1 MKRICTIILFAL
13 MAFTSANAATD
24 RTQIQYLTGTGSDN
38 TVDWDFYCT
47 AGRGSG
53 KWTTIPV
60 PSCWECQGF
69 GEYVYGHKPFDTRL
83 RESGIYRHKFTVPA
97 DWKGRV
103 VNIVFEGVMTDTEVL
118 INGKKAGDKH
128 QGGYCEFRYDV
139 SKLLKYGKEN
149 TIEVKVDKESSNRSV
164 VGAERECDF
173 WIYGGIYRPV
183 YLEAKPASCI
193 GGVVIDAKAN
203 GHLCVFFW
211 LDGKDSLYK
220 FSDPDPM
227 LEIFSPDG
235 TSLGKYN
242 YRHQHGYLEDEEPI
256 FDVYVKDPEL
266 WSAEYPNLYSYT
278 LTLEKD
284 GKVLHSVSGKFGFRT
299 IELRPHDGVYVNGTK
314 IMFKGVNRHSHWPTT
329 GRTLN
334 HDINLQDALL
344 IKEMNMNAVRMS
356 HYPPE
361 KDFLDICDS
370 LGLYVLDELT
380 GWQDCYDTEVGT
392 KLVRE
397 LVSRDRNHP
406 CVLMWDNGNEGGF
419 NFDLV
424 PVYSE
429 YDDQNRPVIHPWQ
442 KENGWNTFHYPTWEE
457 ARYILKQERNVYFPT
472 EFMHGLYDGG
482 HGAGLEDYWDLF
494 RSSPLSA
501 GGFLWDL
508 VDQGLVRDDMDGFI
522 DTDGDHGAD
531 GIVGPYREKEG
542 SFYTIKDI
550 WCPVQI
556 EGGKYLPTCWDGTL
570 TVENRYDFTNL
581 SDCRFEA
588 EYSSIDFLTGERT
601 AQKTKV
607 EAPDVAPGMKGKLH
621 FGKPEADFDF
631 LTLRAFDRTGMD
643 LYAWTFI
650 NTPAR
655 EYAPRAMASNGGCSM
670 VVEDGM
676 LKALRNGDEE
686 LPLGKG
692 LRAASHPDRY
702 NIEFSQ
708 TENGWVEVNY
718 TLGHN
723 GQYDNIGVT
732 FDLPEESI
740 KGVRWL
746 GNGPFRVWKNRTRGV
761 EPGLWEKDYNDTRTG
776 QSFEYPE
783 FKGYH
788 SGLYAADIITTSGTL
803 RIVSDTDDLF
813 LHLLSPAHQG
823 NDNVAGRYPDGNISI
838 LSAISPIG
846 NKFCGAYTMGPSGQ
860 KNAVN
865 AGHGPL
871 GISGHFYMTLIR

>member
-1 MKRICTIILFAL
+1 MKRFCTIFLLAL
-13 MAFTSANAATD
+13 MASAYSGAASD
-24 RTQIQYLTGTGSDN
+24 RTRIQYLSGTGSDN
-38 TVDWDFYCT
+38 TVEWDFFCT

-69 GEYVYGHKPFDTRL
+69 GEYVYGQMPFDTRL
-83 RESGIYRHKFTVPA
+83 SESGIYRHKFTVPA

-103 VNIVFEGVMTDTEVL
+103 VDMVFEGVMTDTEVL
-118 INGKKAGDKH
+118 VNGKKAGEKH

-139 SKLLKYGKEN
+139 SKLLRYGREN
-149 TIEVKVDKESSNRSV
+149 SIEVRVDKESSNRSV

-183 YLEAKPASCI
+183 YLEAKPAVHLENVS
-193 GGVVIDAKAN
+193 IDAGASGKLELYFSVA
-203 GHLCVFFW
+203 GKVRGAAATLEVFA
-211 LDGKDSLYK
+211 
-220 FSDPDPM
+220 
-227 LEIFSPDG
+227 PDG
-235 TSLGKYN
+235 QSAGKF
-242 YRHQHGYLEDEEPI
+242 HFTGDLDDLAEDEEAA
-256 FDVYVKDPEL
+256 FDVTVKDPQL
-266 WSAEYPNLYSYT
+266 WSAEYPNLYSYD
-278 LTLEKD
+278 LALEKD
-284 GKVLHSVSGKFGFRT
+284 GKVLHSVGGKFGFRT

-334 HDINLQDALL
+334 HSINLQDAQL

-380 GWQDCYDTEVGT
+380 GWQDCYDTGLGT
-392 KLVRE
+392 RLVRE

-429 YDDQNRPVIHPWQ
+429 VDPQKRPVIHPWQ
-442 KENGWNTFHYPTWEE
+442 KEDGWNTFHYPTWEE

-472 EFMHGLYDGG
+472 EFIHGLYDGG
-482 HGAGLEDYWDLF
+482 HGAGLEDYWELF

-508 VDQGLVRDDMDGFI
+508 VDQGLVRDDRDGFI

-542 SFYTIKDI
+542 SFYTIRDI
-550 WCPVQI
+550 WCPVQV
-556 EGGKYLPTCWDGTL
+556 EGGKYLPSCWNGTL

-581 SDCRFEA
+581 SECRFEA
-588 EYSSIDFLTGERT
+588 EYSCIDFLTGERR
-601 AQKTKV
+601 AQKYMV
-607 EAPDVAPGMKGKLH
+607 ESPDVAPGMKGKLL
-621 FGKPEADFDF
+621 FERPEADCFDF
-631 LTLRAFDRTGMD
+631 LTLRAFDRTGME

-650 NTPAR
+650 NTSAS
-655 EYAPRAMASNGGCSM
+655 EYAPRALADNSGCSM
-670 VVEDGM
+670 TVEAGM
-676 LKALRNGDEE
+676 LKGLMNGDRE
-686 LPLGKG
+686 LSFGKG

-702 NIEFSQ
+702 SVDCSM
-708 TENGWVEVNY
+708 TGNGWVEVRY
-718 TLGHN
+718 SLLED

-732 FDLPEESI
+732 FDLPEDSV

-746 GNGPFRVWKNRTRGV
+746 GNGPFRVWKNRIRGV
-761 EPGLWEKDYNDTRTG
+761 EAGLWEKDYNDTRTG
-776 QSFEYPE
+776 QTFDYPE

-803 RIVSDTDDLF
+803 RIVSDTDELF
-813 LHLLSPAHQG
+813 LHLLNPASQG

-846 NKFCGAYTMGPSGQ
+846 NKFRGADTMGPSGL
-860 KNAVN
+860 KNTVN
-865 AGHGPL
+865 TGHGPL
-871 GISGHFYMTLIR
+871 CISGHFYMTLVR

>member
-1 MKRICTIILFAL
+1 MKRLRTIFLLTLI
-13 MAFTSANAATD
+13 AFTYANAASD
-24 RTQIQYLTGTGSDN
+24 HTQIQYLTGTGSDN
-38 TVDWDFYCT
+38 TVDWDFFCT

-83 RESGIYRHKFTVPA
+83 GESGIYRHRFTVPA
-97 DWKGRV
+97 DWKGRAV
-103 VNIVFEGVMTDTEVL
+103 DIVFEGVMTDTEVL
-118 INGKKAGDKH
+118 INGRKAGNKH

-139 SKLLKYGKEN
+139 SKLLKYGREN
-149 TIEVKVDKESSNRSV
+149 TIEVRVDKESSNRSI

-183 YLEAKPASCI
+183 YLEAKPAVHLENVS
-193 GGVVIDAKAN
+193 IDARASGNLALHFSVAGKVSNAAAT
-203 GHLCVFFW
+203 LELFAP
-211 LDGKDSLYK
+211 DGKPAGK
-220 FSDPDPM
+220 FHLTGG
-227 LEIFSPDG
+227 LE
-235 TSLGKYN
+235 TSAEG
-242 YRHQHGYLEDEEPI
+242 GDAV
-256 FDVYVKDPEL
+256 FDVTVKDPEL
-266 WSAEYPNLYSYT
+266 WSAEYPKLYSYT
-278 LTLEKD
+278 LTLGKD

-299 IELRPHDGVYVNGTK
+299 IELRPHDGVYVNGAK

-334 HDINLQDALL
+334 HSINLQDALL

-392 KLVRE
+392 RLVRE

-429 YDDQNRPVIHPWQ
+429 NDPQKRPVIHPFQ
-442 KENGWNTFHYPTWEE
+442 KENGWNTFHYPDWEE
-457 ARYILKQERNVYFPT
+457 AWYFLKQERNVFFPT
-472 EFMHGLYDGG
+472 EFLHGLYDGG
-482 HGAGLEDYWDLF
+482 HGAGLEDYWELF

-501 GGFLWDL
+501 GGFLWDF

-556 EGGKYLPTCWDGTL
+556 EGGKYLPSCWNGTL
-570 TVENRYDFTNL
+570 AVENRYDFTNL
-581 SDCRFEA
+581 AECRFEA
-588 EYSSIDFLTGERT
+588 EYSRLDFLTGERI
-601 AQKTKV
+601 AQKFKV
-607 EAPDVAPGMKGKLH
+607 GSPDVAPGMRGKLLLER
-621 FGKPEADFDF
+621 PEADFDF
-631 LTLRAFDRTGMD
+631 LTLRVFDRTGME
-643 LYAWTFI
+643 LYAWTLV
-650 NTPAR
+650 NTSAS
-655 EYAPRAMASNGGCSM
+655 EYAHRALSDNSGCSM
-670 VVEDGM
+670 IVEAGT
-676 LKALRNGDEE
+676 LKGLRNGDME
-686 LPLGKG
+686 LSFGKG

-702 NIEFSQ
+702 EIDCSM
-708 TENGWVEVNY
+708 TGNGWVEVGY
-718 TLGHN
+718 RLCEEGL
-723 GQYDNIGVT
+723 YDNIGVT
-732 FDLPEESI
+732 LDLPEDSV

-746 GNGPFRVWKNRTRGV
+746 GNGPYRVWKNRTRGV
-761 EPGLWEKDYNDTRTG
+761 EPGLWEKDCNDTRTG
-776 QSFEYPE
+776 QTWDYPE

-813 LHLLSPAHQG
+813 LHLLTPAYQG
-823 NDNVAGRYPDGNISI
+823 NDDVAGRYPDGNISV
-838 LSAISPIG
+838 LGAISPVG
-846 NKFCGAYTMGPSGQ
+846 NKFRPANTMGPSGQ
-860 KNAVN
+860 VN
-865 AGHGPL
+865 NVFPGHGPI
-871 GISGHFYMTLIR
+871 GITGHFYMTLVR

>member
-1 MKRICTIILFAL
+1 MKRLRTIFLLTLI
-13 MAFTSANAATD
+13 AFTYANAASD
-24 RTQIQYLTGTGSDN
+24 HTQIQYLTGTGSDN
-38 TVDWDFYCT
+38 TVDWDFFCT

-83 RESGIYRHKFTVPA
+83 GESGIYRHRFTVPA
-97 DWKGRV
+97 DWKGCAV
-103 VNIVFEGVMTDTEVL
+103 DIVFEGVMTDTEVL
-118 INGKKAGDKH
+118 INGRKAGNKH

-139 SKLLKYGKEN
+139 SNLLKYGREN
-149 TIEVKVDKESSNRSV
+149 TIEVRVDKESSNRSI

-183 YLEAKPASCI
+183 YLEAKPAVHLENVS
-193 GGVVIDAKAN
+193 IDARASGNLALHFSVAGKVSNAAAT
-203 GHLCVFFW
+203 LELFAP
-211 LDGKDSLYK
+211 DGKPAGK
-220 FSDPDPM
+220 FHLTGG
-227 LEIFSPDG
+227 LE
-235 TSLGKYN
+235 TSAEG
-242 YRHQHGYLEDEEPI
+242 GAAV
-256 FDVYVKDPEL
+256 FDVTVKDPEL
-266 WSAEYPNLYSYT
+266 WSAEYPKLYSYT
-278 LTLEKD
+278 LTLGKD

-299 IELRPHDGVYVNGTK
+299 IELRPHDGVYVNGAK

-334 HDINLQDALL
+334 HSINLQDALL

-392 KLVRE
+392 GLVRE
-397 LVSRDRNHP
+397 LASRDRNHP

-429 YDDQNRPVIHPWQ
+429 YDPQKRPVIHPFQ
-442 KENGWNTFHYPTWEE
+442 KENGWNTFHYPDWEE
-457 ARYILKQERNVYFPT
+457 AWYFLKQERNVFFPT
-472 EFMHGLYDGG
+472 EFLHGLYDGG
-482 HGAGLEDYWDLF
+482 HGAGLEDYWELF

-501 GGFLWDL
+501 GGFLWDF

-556 EGGKYLPTCWDGTL
+556 EGGKYLPSCWNGTL
-570 TVENRYDFTNL
+570 AVENRYDFTNL
-581 SDCRFEA
+581 AECRFEA
-588 EYSSIDFLTGERT
+588 EYSRLDFLTGERI
-601 AQKTKV
+601 AQKFKV
-607 EAPDVAPGMKGKLH
+607 GSPDVAPGMRGKLLLER
-621 FGKPEADFDF
+621 PEADFDF
-631 LTLRAFDRTGMD
+631 LTLRAFDRTGME
-643 LYAWTFI
+643 LYAWTLV
-650 NTPAR
+650 NTSAS
-655 EYAPRAMASNGGCSM
+655 EYAHRALSDNSGCSM
-670 VVEDGM
+670 IVEAGT
-676 LKALRNGDEE
+676 LKGLRNGDME
-686 LPLGKG
+686 LSFGKG

-702 NIEFSQ
+702 EIDCSM
-708 TENGWVEVNY
+708 TGNGWVEVGY
-718 TLGHN
+718 RLCEEGL
-723 GQYDNIGVT
+723 YDNIGVT
-732 FDLPEESI
+732 LDLPEDSV

-746 GNGPFRVWKNRTRGV
+746 GNGPYRVWKNRTRGV
-761 EPGLWEKDYNDTRTG
+761 EPGLWEKDCNDTRTG
-776 QSFEYPE
+776 QTWEYPE

-813 LHLLSPAHQG
+813 LHLLTPAYQG
-823 NDNVAGRYPDGNISI
+823 NDDVAGRYPEGNISV
-838 LSAISPIG
+838 LGAISPVG
-846 NKFCGAYTMGPSGQ
+846 NKFRPADTMGPSGQ
-860 KNAVN
+860 VN
-865 AGHGPL
+865 NVFPGHGPI
-871 GISGHFYMTLIR
+871 GITGHFYMTLVR

>member
-1 MKRICTIILFAL
+1 MKRLCATFLFAL
-13 MAFTSANAATD
+13 VALASANATSEQTLI
-24 RTQIQYLTGTGSDN
+24 RYLSGTGSDN
-38 TVDWDFYCT
+38 TVDWDFFCT

-83 RESGIYRHKFTVPA
+83 HESGIYRHKFTVPA
-97 DWKGRV
+97 DWKGRAV
-103 VNIVFEGVMTDTEVL
+103 DMVFEGVMTDTEVL
-118 INGKKAGDKH
+118 INGRKAGEKH
-128 QGGYCEFRYDV
+128 QGGYCEFRYEV
-139 SKLLKYGKEN
+139 SKLLKYGREN
-149 TIEVKVDKESSNRSV
+149 TIEVRVDKESSNRSV

-183 YLEAKPASCI
+183 YLEAKPAFHLEDVS
-193 GGVVIDAKAN
+193 IDARASGDLYVN
-203 GHLCVFFW
+203 FRVA
-211 LDGKDSLYK
+211 GKTHNASAA
-220 FSDPDPM
+220 
-227 LEIFSPDG
+227 LEVVAPDG
-235 TSLGKYN
+235 
-242 YRHQHGYLEDEEPI
+242 EPI
-256 FDVYVKDPEL
+256 SRFEFPGRIDDLAENGEAVFEVGIKNPEL

-278 LTLEKD
+278 LSLEKD

-334 HDINLQDALL
+334 HSINLQDAQL

-356 HYPPE
+356 HYPPD

-370 LGLYVLDELT
+370 LGLYVLDERT

-429 YDDQNRPVIHPWQ
+429 CDPQNRPVIHPWQ
-442 KENGWNTFHYPTWEE
+442 KEDGWNTFHYPTWEE

-508 VDQGLVRDDMDGFI
+508 VDQGLVRDDKDGFI

-531 GIVGPYREKEG
+531 GIVGPYREKEA

-570 TVENRYDFTNL
+570 TVDNCYNFTNL
-581 SDCRFEA
+581 SECRFEA
-588 EYSSIDFLTGERT
+588 EYSSVDFLTGERT
-601 AQKTKV
+601 VQEASV
-607 EAPDVAPGMKGKLH
+607 ESPDVAPGMKGKLY
-621 FGKPEADFDF
+621 FVKPQADFDF
-631 LTLRAFDRTGMD
+631 LTLKAFDRTGME

-650 NTPAR
+650 ATPASR
-655 EYAPRAMASNGGCSM
+655 YAPRAMADNSGCCM
-670 VVEDGM
+670 IVEDGR
-676 LKALRNGDEE
+676 LKGLRNDGAE
-686 LPLGKG
+686 LTFGNG

-702 NIEFSQ
+702 SIEFSQ
-708 TENGWVEVNY
+708 TGNGWVEVNY

-732 FDLPEESI
+732 FDLPEDSI

-776 QSFEYPE
+776 QTFGYPE

-813 LHLLSPAHQG
+813 LHLLNPALQG
-823 NDNVAGRYPDGNISI
+823 NDNVAGRYPDGNVSI
-838 LSAISPIG
+838 LNAISPIG
-846 NKFCGAYTMGPSGQ
+846 NKFCGADTMGPSGQ
-860 KNAVN
+860 KNRVN
-865 AGHGPL
+865 VGHGPL
-871 GISGHFYMTLIR
+871 GISGHFYLTLIR